1 MRGRPHY
8 TKLLAP
14 YSEVR
19 AVLSLRLQTLGD
31 CKVTVEAPSICYVTF
46 ALLQVIEHG
55 EPGTETTV
63 FTNARYNLT
72 ALEKKIAL

>member
-19 AVLSLRLQTLGD
+19 AVLSLRVQTQGD
-31 CKVTVEAPSICYVTF
+31 CKVTVELPSICYVTF
-46 ALLQVIEHG
+46 ALLQVIAHS
-55 EPGTETTV
+55 EPGAATTV

-72 ALEKKIAL
+72 ALEKIIAL

>member
-19 AVLSLRLQTLGD
+19 AVLSLRVQTLGD
-31 CKVTVEAPSICYVTF
+31 CKVSEELPSLFSATF

-55 EPGTETTV
+55 EPGAVTTV